1 MRTRMTHMANTC
13 RESESFTIRQRK
25 DNLVNELSRLC
36 LPLRHDSRLCSSFI
50 YGQLG
55 DDWDVHRV
63 VHECAT
69 MHWLYTYTLYPY
81 RMREAYLY
89 FSTILTSGRSVH
101 DFIKHNVQPHI
112 KGQTILQHGGIPSHW
127 PWLPQTEKESQ
138 DLTLAQE
145 EESQDLI
152 MTQEEESQDLTL
164 TEEEESHKKK
174 PQQKEHGEIPEQ
186 SKSRPDEW
194 LVLDS

>member
-1 MRTRMTHMANTC
+1 MKNTNSINNINNINTDTQQ
-13 RESESFTIRQRK
+13 EPTEEPDNGDVSIIRRRK
-25 DNLVNELSRLC
+25 DQLINELSLKH

-81 RMREAYLY
+81 QVREAYLY

-101 DFIKHNVQPHI
+101 EFIKHNVQPHI

-127 PWLPQTEKESQ
+127 PWLPPTQKNKEPEESGEQ
-138 DLTLAQE
+138 VE
-145 EESQDLI
+145 EESL
-152 MTQEEESQDLTL
+152 
-164 TEEEESHKKK
+164 
-174 PQQKEHGEIPEQ
+174 EQ
-186 SKSRPDEW
+186 MASKTDEW
-194 LVLDS
+194 LVVPG

>member
-1 MRTRMTHMANTC
+1 MANTC
-13 RESESFTIRQRK
+13 NTAESESFIIQQRK
-25 DNLVNELSRLC
+25 DSLISELSRFH

-81 RMREAYLY
+81 RVREAYLY

-101 DFIKHNVQPHI
+101 EFIKHSVQPHI

-127 PWLPQTEKESQ
+127 PWLPQKTGEIEEKEEKES
-138 DLTLAQE
+138 E
-145 EESQDLI
+145 E
-152 MTQEEESQDLTL
+152 
-164 TEEEESHKKK
+164 
-174 PQQKEHGEIPEQ
+174 KE
-186 SKSRPDEW
+186 SRPDEW
-194 LVLDS
+194 LVVPGET